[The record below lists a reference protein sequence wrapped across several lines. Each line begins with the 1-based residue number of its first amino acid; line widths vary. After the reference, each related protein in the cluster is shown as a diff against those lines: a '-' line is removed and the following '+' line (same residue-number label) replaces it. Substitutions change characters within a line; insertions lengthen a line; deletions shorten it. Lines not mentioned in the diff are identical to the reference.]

1 MTERPGM
8 LQSMGLQES
17 DTTGQLNNKDLKQ
30 EDKSQSF
37 VSNSH
42 LLFLEETRFDQSKTT
57 PKRK

>member
-1 MTERPGM
+1 M
-8 LQSMGLQES
+8 LQSMGSQES